1 LIDWFYT
8 FVSIIIGVVIGASG
22 LYLKYKDYIIKTAND
37 LAEALKDGKIDF
49 REVLFLMLDAYAWK
63 TNKRFVDV
71 CNEVKAWIDA
81 WIKE

>member
-1 LIDWFYT
+1 M
-8 FVSIIIGVVIGASG
+8 VIGVVIGASG

-37 LAEALKDGKIDF
+37 LAEALKDGKLDF
-49 REVLFLMLDAYAWK
+49 KEVIYLILDAYAWK
-63 TNKRFVDV
+63 TGKKFIDV